1 MYTPVL
7 IVPVD
12 RIGED
17 CERLPVGDVR
27 ELNIQFNCNHDDSE
41 EMETWFDEVT
51 YHEDNLTIV
60 DDDYFFEV
68 I

>member
-7 IVPVD
+7 SVPVD

-41 EMETWFDEVT
+41 EMETWFDELT
-51 YHEDNLTIV
+51 YHEDNLTII
-60 DDDYFFEV
+60 DDDYFFF
-68 I
+68 